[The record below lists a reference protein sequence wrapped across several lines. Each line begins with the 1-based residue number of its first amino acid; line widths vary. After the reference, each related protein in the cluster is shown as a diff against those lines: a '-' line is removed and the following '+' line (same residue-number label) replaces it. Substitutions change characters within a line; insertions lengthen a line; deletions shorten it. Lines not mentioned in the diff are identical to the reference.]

1 MLKNAYEYQNYS
13 IQHEE
18 GLPKMVEIVVLVITR
33 WHDMGSRMFLR
44 NTLGSKKKVKHQN
57 LQLLF
62 VFGVPRNA
70 TTSQIGQIKEENKEY
85 QDMVIPSE

>member
-1 MLKNAYEYQNYS
+1 MLKNAYEYENYS

-44 NTLGSKKKVKHQN
+44 NTLGTKIQVKHQN

-62 VFGVPRNA
+62 VFGVPTNA
-70 TTSQIGQIKEENKEY
+70 NTSQIGQIKEENKEY